1 MMSTYNQASLQL
13 SILESLLRLV
23 RTKLNQRLWG
33 PDTECATV
41 RSFTALKLKRNA
53 LNTSQDPSMLPHSGH
68 ILQHPPPHPPN
79 SHECEDQCEWNVF
92 V

>member
-1 MMSTYNQASLQL
+1 MSTYNQASLQL

-23 RTKLNQRLWG
+23 CTKLNQRLWG

-41 RSFTALKLKRNA
+41 RQFYSPQTEEKCTEHKPGSLHAATQWTHPATA
-53 LNTSQDPSMLPHSGH
+53 P
-68 ILQHPPPHPPN
+68 PPN